1 MKKVMFNVNEVISQ
15 INEGKK
21 LLIAADEKLLRQ
33 LPKGDWIGGSIPY
46 FMSEK
51 GGETSR
57 DQLFVNELPGYSS
70 KIEIKEYN
78 IENINQIYKDAPIDG
93 FTVLIIP
100 ASSPTHLSFALN
112 APNYDGFATIP
123 LIGWI
128 SGVML
133 EDLGK
138 ETPKVI
144 LGNSLKISDSSAVAM
159 HVTLPKDRYA
169 ELMIVNIF
177 EQSEGDVI
185 SFLNDGFSVTDAYVN
200 GKRVNFAEYVLKNK
214 IDTRLPLVA
223 DYFGILINISFQ
235 NIDKITKKVD
245 LYAPVFKGIQYKLAS
260 PIKDYVKSFT
270 SQIKDL
276 ETDSVVFSCNC
287 ILNYLYCDLEG
298 KKTADVTGPI
308 TFGEIAYQLLNQ
320 TMTCLKV
327 SKY

>member
-1 MKKVMFNVNEVISQ
+1 MKKVMFTVNEVITL

-57 DQLFVNELPGYSS
+57 DKLFVNELPNFTS
-70 KIEIKEYN
+70 KIEIKEYTDK
-78 IENINQIYKDAPIDG
+78 NINQIYKDGPVDG

-100 ASSPTHLSFALN
+100 SSSPAHLAFALN
-112 APNYDGFATIP
+112 APNYEGFATIP

-133 EDLGK
+133 DDLGK
-138 ETPKVI
+138 ETPKII
-144 LGNSLKISDSSAVAM
+144 LGNTLKISDSSAVAM
-159 HVTLPKDRYA
+159 HITLPKERYA

-177 EQSEGDVI
+177 EQSDGDVI
-185 SFLNDGFSVTDAYVN
+185 SFLDDGFSVADAYVN
-200 GKRVNFAEYVLKNK
+200 GKRVNFAEYVIKNK

-223 DYFGILINISFQ
+223 DYFGVLINISFQ
-235 NIDKITKKVD
+235 NIDNIGKKVD
-245 LYAPVFKGIQYKLAS
+245 LYAPVFKGIQYKLAA
-260 PIKDYVKSFT
+260 PVNDYVKSFT

-276 ETDSVVFSCNC
+276 ETDSIVFSCNC
-287 ILNYLYCDLEG
+287 ILNYLYSNLEG

-320 TMTCLKV
+320 TMTYLKIG
-327 SKY
+327 KY